1 VAAGRT
7 SPSGLTRGDQ
17 GAAHSGLVRKALIAL
32 FAVYLALLV
41 WAIVWKVHVPFIGR
55 DDMRGIKLVPF
66 AAGDGFGFSDPYE
79 LLANLLL
86 FVPLGIYLGALGA
99 RGSVP
104 IIVGTSLALE
114 VAQYVL
120 ATGSSD
126 ITDVIVNTAG
136 GLVGLLFAR
145 VPHKPLVWV
154 LGIGTAL
161 AIVAIVVVIVSFP
174 RMPQGGGIVIQS
186 VVTR

>member
-1 VAAGRT
+1 MRRT
-7 SPSGLTRGDQ
+7 
-17 GAAHSGLVRKALIAL
+17 LIAL

-41 WAIVWKVHVPFIGR
+41 WVILWKVHLPFIGR
-55 DDMRGIKLVPF
+55 DDMREIKLVPF
-66 AAGDGFGFSDPYE
+66 APGEGYGFNDPYE

-86 FVPLGIYLGALGA
+86 FVPLGIYLGVLGVKG
-99 RGSVP
+99 RVP
-104 IIVGTSLALE
+104 IIVGTSLTLE

-126 ITDVIVNTAG
+126 ITDVLVNTAG

-145 VPHKPLVWV
+145 VPPKPLAWV

-161 AIVAIVVVIVSFP
+161 AIVAIVVIIVSFP
-174 RMPQGGGIVIQS
+174 RMPQGGGVTIV
-186 VVTR
+186 